1 MGRAMKHVLF
11 RRKGYFSFITLI
23 IMLVLGVS
31 VGATEKLLNLL
42 PMYGYPKIEK
52 SDRLKQL
59 DHDFITS
66 ATEEIGSRKQAAK
79 AYSYYGWRFYN
90 NGELESA
97 MRRFNQSW
105 LLNPDSFIPYWGF
118 GAVLLRQHHPNKA
131 MTYFEK
137 ALSIIGNNGDRYRL
151 LSDTAFAY
159 VMQGYQVQSNKKAKE
174 LFQRANL
181 LLSESI
187 QLNPSFANAYRA
199 WGLLLYLKG
208 EYTLAKEKLKQAL
221 NLGAKPLPPKI
232 INDLKAHLPV
242 QGINWSKSIVGRYV
256 SEISTG
262 KKSLPGVTKFQLSN
276 DGKLTGSY
284 SYREESGATHGSLS
298 QCTEIKKKH
307 VLICK
312 WKDKYGTG
320 TLEIN
325 FSDDYKNFQGAWFVI
340 RPAASLPWNG
350 RR

>member
-1 MGRAMKHVLF
+1 MVL
-11 RRKGYFSFITLI
+11 
-23 IMLVLGVS
+23 
-31 VGATEKLLNLL
+31 LLPVKAAASERPVNLL
-42 PMYGYPKIEK
+42 PMYGYPNVEK
-52 SDRLKQL
+52 SFRQKSADQA
-59 DHDFITS
+59 FITS
-66 ATEEIGSRKQAAK
+66 SISEYGSRKKAAE
-79 AYSYYGWRFYN
+79 AYSYYGWIN
-90 NGELESA
+90 HKKGDLDTA

-118 GAVLLRQHHPNKA
+118 GAVLLRQNRPNKA
-131 MTYFEK
+131 ISYFEK

-151 LSDTAFAY
+151 LSDTARAY
-159 VMQGYQVQSNKKAKE
+159 VMQGYRVRSNKRAKE
-174 LFQRANL
+174 LFQRANQ

-187 QLNPSFANAYRA
+187 QLNPGFANAYRTWA
-199 WGLLLYLKG
+199 LLLYLKG
-208 EYTLAKEKLKQAL
+208 KYTLAKERLKQAM
-221 NLGAKPLPPKI
+221 NLGAKPLHPKI

-242 QGINWSKSIVGRYV
+242 QGINWSKSIVGRYI

-262 KKSLPGVTKFQLSN
+262 KKSLPGVTKFQLN
-276 DGKLTGSY
+276 NNGKLTGSY
-284 SYREESGATHGSLS
+284 SYKEESGTTHGKLS

-320 TLEIN
+320 MLEMN
-325 FSDDYKNFQGAWFVI
+325 FSNDYKNFQGAWFVI